1 MSKLQEFLDALT
13 DRELV
18 NFYTYRYVQ
27 FIKGSREKID
37 AELRKR
43 GITQAD
49 FARITAETPP
59 SIGNTCPRCGS
70 EKFYNSTEIETV
82 TFQYTSVDFE
92 VDYRTCLVCLYC
104 ADKETGS
111 NTPSYPGPFGFIK
124 ALINRKK

>member
-1 MSKLQEFLDALT
+1 MSKLQEFLDVLT

-18 NFYTYRYVQ
+18 NFHTYRYVQ
-27 FIKGSREKID
+27 FLKGSREKID

-49 FARITAETPP
+49 FARITAEAPP
-59 SIGNTCPRCGS
+59 SRGNVCPRCGS

-82 TFQYTSVDFE
+82 TYQYASVDFE

-104 ADKETGS
+104 AEKETGS
-111 NTPSYPGPFGFIK
+111 NARSFTGPFGFIQ
-124 ALINRKK
+124 ALMNRKK